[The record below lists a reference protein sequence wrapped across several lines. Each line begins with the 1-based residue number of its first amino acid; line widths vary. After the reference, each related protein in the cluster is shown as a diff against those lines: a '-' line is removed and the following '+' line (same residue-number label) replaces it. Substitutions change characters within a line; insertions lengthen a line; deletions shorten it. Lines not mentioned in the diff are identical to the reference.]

1 MLTLQQL
8 HLLADGQQGTLHGF
22 TEDTAMT
29 RRLGE
34 LGFLPGRE
42 IIFLRKAPLQDPI
55 LVRVGR
61 STYSLRSGD
70 AAKITVTIHSDAT
83 ELQTT
88 GRD

>member
-1 MLTLQQL
+1 MSTLQQL
-8 HLLADGQQGTLHGF
+8 HQLSDGQQATMHGF

-42 IIFLRKAPLQDPI
+42 IIFLQKAPLQDPI
-55 LVRVGR
+55 VVRVGR

-70 AAKITVTIHSDAT
+70 AAKITVSISSEST
-83 ELQTT
+83 ELQTA